1 MLALS
6 DIKGVGPETLL
17 KLHQNDLT
25 TARRLVLRAPI
36 RYAVFR
42 IDAPDHIAPDTTYT
56 LDGEL
61 LEDAKVSYLHRNLD
75 KLSVKIRFASC
86 DTTLVLFNRAFLK
99 TAFKKGVRIVA
110 TGRFSDR
117 PNVFTASDACLRS
130 SFHEGIQ
137 PVYGL
142 DGISDKVF
150 LKLVREAL
158 SQETPEETLPL
169 ALIRTDGILPMEDY
183 LRILH
188 QPNDAEDI
196 ESALRRTKYEEL
208 LRFGFEV
215 ALRKRAWERLTRER
229 AKIPMEP
236 VRAFIASLS
245 FELTEEQKHAVNE
258 IYRDLQSKRPMNR
271 LLQGDVGSGK
281 TIVAL
286 IAGFGV
292 LQVGEQVAF
301 MAPTEVLATQHFR
314 LFTRLLAPFGVA
326 VHYLSGAVRGEA
338 RESVLA
344 ALKQGPALLVGTH
357 ALFQESVAFSRL
369 GLIVIDEQHRFG
381 VQQRQELRQKAPSP
395 DRLYLSATPIP
406 RTLAIALYADMDVSS
421 IKTLPKGRKTVVTSA
436 STFETVPAIV
446 ESLKARL
453 REGRQAY
460 VIVPTI
466 GLNKASE
473 WAGVLDTARWLE
485 SEWPKDKVA
494 FLHGKMPS
502 EEKTAILERFA
513 QGHTDILVS
522 TTVIEVGVDVPN
534 ASVMI
539 VLHADRFGLS
549 QLHQIRGRIGRGGF
563 AGECHL
569 VSDALY
575 TEPDR
580 FRILVE
586 SRDGFAIAEEDLR
599 LRGPGDFLGTD
610 QSGLPPFRTAN
621 FVSDQKLLESA
632 FEDAKRLL
640 DSADPLARRYALA
653 GKTSAGD
660 IESNKP

>member
-6 DIKGVGPETLL
+6 QIKGVGPQMLL

-36 RYAVFR
+36 RYAVFH
-42 IDAPDHIAPDTTYT
+42 IDDPMRLTFDTTCT
-56 LDGEL
+56 LEGEL
-61 LEDAKVSYLHRNLD
+61 CEDAKVSYLHRNLD
-75 KLSVKIRFASC
+75 KLSVKIRFA
-86 DTTLVLFNRAFLK
+86 DRETTLVLFNRAFLR
-99 TAFKKGVRIVA
+99 TAFRKGVRIVA
-110 TGRFSDR
+110 TGRLTER
-117 PNVFTASDACLRS
+117 PNVFTASDACLRT
-130 SFHEGIQ
+130 SFQEGIR

-142 DGISDKVF
+142 KDISDKVF
-150 LKLVREAL
+150 LKLVKEAL
-158 SQETPEETLPL
+158 KLEVPEETLPL
-169 ALIRTDGILPMEDY
+169 ALIETTGILPMRDY
-183 LRILH
+183 LSILH
-188 QPNDAEDI
+188 EPANETAI
-196 ESALRRTKYEEL
+196 ELALRRTKYEEL
-208 LRFGFEV
+208 LRFGFDV
-215 ALRKRAWERLTRER
+215 VLRKRAWETLIRER

-236 VRAFIASLS
+236 VRSFIASLP

-292 LQVGEQVAF
+292 LTAGEQVAF
-301 MAPTEVLATQHFR
+301 MAPTEVLAKQHHR
-314 LFTRLLAPFGVA
+314 LFSALLSPFGFST
-326 VHYLSGAVRGEA
+326 HYLSGSVRGEA
-338 RESVLA
+338 RDQVLE
-344 ALKQGPALLVGTH
+344 ALKQGPSLVVGTH

-381 VQQRQELRQKAPSP
+381 VAQRQELRSKAASP

-406 RTLAIALYADMDVSS
+406 RTLAIALFADMDVST
-421 IKTLPKGRKTVVTSA
+421 IKTLPQGRKPVVTQA
-436 STFETVPAIV
+436 STFEAVPAIV
-446 ESLKARL
+446 ASLKTRL

-466 GLNKASE
+466 GLSKTSE
-473 WAGVLDTARWLE
+473 WAGVLETARWLE
-485 SEWPKDKVA
+485 TEWSKDKVA

-502 EEKTAILERFA
+502 EEKTAVLERFA
-513 QGHTDILVS
+513 KGQIDILVS

-563 AGECHL
+563 AGECYL
-569 VSDALY
+569 VSDTLY

-580 FRILVE
+580 FRILIE

-621 FVSDQKLLESA
+621 FVTDRDLLASA
-632 FEDAKRLL
+632 FDDAKRIL
-640 DSADPLARRYALA
+640 DAADPQARRYV
-653 GKTSAGD
+653 
-660 IESNKP
+660 ESRKNTADDVDSVNP

>member
-42 IDAPDHIAPDTTYT
+42 IDAPDHINPDTTYT

-75 KLSVKIRFASC
+75 KLSVRIRFANR
-86 DTTLVLFNRAFLK
+86 DTTLVLFNRAFLRN
-99 TAFKKGVRIVA
+99 AFRKGVRIVA

-130 SFHEGIQ
+130 SFHEGIR

-150 LKLVREAL
+150 LKLVKEAL

-169 ALIRTDGILPMEDY
+169 AWIRTEGILPMSEY
-183 LRILH
+183 LGILH
-188 QPNDAEDI
+188 EPKSAADI
-196 ESALRRTKYEEL
+196 ERALRRTKYEEL
-208 LRFGFEV
+208 LRFGVEV

-229 AKIPMEP
+229 ARIPMEP

-245 FELTEEQKHAVNE
+245 FELTAEQKHAVNE

-281 TIVAL
+281 TVVAL
-286 IAGFGV
+286 IACFGV
-292 LQVGEQVAF
+292 LQVGEQAAF
-301 MAPTEVLATQHFR
+301 MAPTEVLATQHCQ
-314 LFTRLLAPFGVA
+314 LFKRLLAPFGVA
-326 VHYLSGAVRGEA
+326 VHYLSGAVRGDA

-344 ALKQGPALLVGTH
+344 ALKQGPTLLVGTH

-381 VQQRQELRQKAPSP
+381 VQQRQELRLKAPSP

-421 IKTLPKGRKTVVTSA
+421 IKALPQGRKEIVTKA
-436 STFETVPAIV
+436 STFEAVPAIV
-446 ESLKARL
+446 EALKTRL

-460 VIVPTI
+460 VVVPTI

-494 FLHGKMPS
+494 FLHGRMPA
-502 EEKTAILERFA
+502 EEKTAVLERFA
-513 QGHTDILVS
+513 QGQTDILVS

-549 QLHQIRGRIGRGGF
+549 QLHQLRGRIGRGGF

-621 FVSDQKLLESA
+621 FVTDRELLEAA

-640 DSADPLARRYALA
+640 DAQDPLARRYALA
-653 GKTSAGD
+653 GKTSAD
-660 IESNKP
+660 DLESNNP